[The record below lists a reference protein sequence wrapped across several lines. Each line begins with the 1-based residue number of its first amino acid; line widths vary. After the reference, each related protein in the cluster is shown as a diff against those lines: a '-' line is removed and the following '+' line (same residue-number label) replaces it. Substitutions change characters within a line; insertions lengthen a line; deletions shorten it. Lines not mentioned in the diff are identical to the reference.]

1 MEQIKIY
8 LELSHEL
15 QEVLNDNGISIED
28 ILEQEGIEADV
39 TYGVMPTQAEEGARS
54 KDVVTIILVS
64 SALVLAISVAISNV
78 LSTLYRKPIHVV
90 EDDVIVLQDA
100 KGKVL
105 KDKEGNPLVERVKRH
120 KRLEPRAADHSQNL
134 GIKWKDGLIIG
145 FSSSEKQLNT
155 PDRSE
160 EKQESD
166 TDDELYR
173 LSGKDLEL

>member
-8 LELSHEL
+8 LELSDEL

-120 KRLEPRAADHSQNL
+120 KLLEPRAADREQNL
-134 GIKWKDGLIIG
+134 GIKWKELVMG

-160 EKQESD
+160 EKLESD
-166 TDDELYR
+166 TDGELYK